1 MPEISSGTGSDPV
14 NPRRRAWFLATARIA
29 WVAGLFALVLG
40 GLLLVNSV
48 RLYQGAGNG
57 KVRLVEAEK
66 LLPLKIR
73 LRDEPNNAELK
84 EEVRILDQQLRYE
97 FFRRERLAARGG
109 VLLLAG
115 ATVFIIALQI
125 ALYLK
130 RPRLPVPQF
139 SPQRDD
145 PTRES
150 RRAGRA
156 VAGASLGLAALT
168 MASVWGISKS
178 WDRRAVL
185 SARTGPD
192 EGANAVPA
200 GDGSRPFAEPAW
212 FPSPDEIAANWPRF
226 RGPGG
231 LATSGAVDVPT
242 EWDGESGRNVRWKTP
257 IALPGESSPVIWGDR
272 IYVTG
277 ATEEKRE
284 VYCLDANSGKLVW
297 SAPVTTPQ
305 GSRLEPPEVLE
316 MTGFAAPTAVT
327 DGRRVFAMFAN
338 GEVGGFKA
346 DGERLWARFLGAP
359 KNAYGYACSPVM
371 WRNRVIIVYD
381 QGMGNPGSS
390 KILALDAASGETV
403 WSTPRVTPNSWV
415 TPIVIEVEGKPQVIT
430 CSDPWL
436 IAYDPAT
443 GKEIWKANCMAGDVA
458 PSPVYANGLV
468 YLVSDQ
474 ACVAAVRPD
483 GKGDVTESKIVWKW
497 DDGDLPDMCSLLC
510 DGPRFYLVVFG
521 VLHAF
526 DALKGEWLWEHDLE
540 AEFQA
545 SPILVNGTMYLLNTD
560 GEMTMGVAG
569 PTGFK
574 ETGRAALGEECG
586 ASPAIAPGRIYLRGR
601 EHLYCV
607 ERGDGE

>member
-29 WVAGLFALVLG
+29 WVAGLFTLVLG

-226 RGPGG
+226 RGRVIPACDGA
-231 LATSGAVDVPT
+231 LPASTSCPATS
-242 EWDGESGRNVRWKTP
+242 S
-257 IALPGESSPVIWGDR
+257 
-272 IYVTG
+272 
-277 ATEEKRE
+277 
-284 VYCLDANSGKLVW
+284 
-297 SAPVTTPQ
+297 
-305 GSRLEPPEVLE
+305 
-316 MTGFAAPTAVT
+316 
-327 DGRRVFAMFAN
+327 
-338 GEVGGFKA
+338 
-346 DGERLWARFLGAP
+346 
-359 KNAYGYACSPVM
+359 
-371 WRNRVIIVYD
+371 
-381 QGMGNPGSS
+381 
-390 KILALDAASGETV
+390 AASADWTASSNRRGSICNKV
-403 WSTPRVTPNSWV
+403 SPDLSSVYFSTGMFCIYPDTSG
-415 TPIVIEVEGKPQVIT
+415 T
-430 CSDPWL
+430 
-436 IAYDPAT
+436 T
-443 GKEIWKANCMAGDVA
+443 GTTKACNRAE
-458 PSPVYANGLV
+458 
-468 YLVSDQ
+468 
-474 ACVAAVRPD
+474 AV
-483 GKGDVTESKIVWKW
+483 
-497 DDGDLPDMCSLLC
+497 
-510 DGPRFYLVVFG
+510 
-521 VLHAF
+521 
-526 DALKGEWLWEHDLE
+526 
-540 AEFQA
+540 
-545 SPILVNGTMYLLNTD
+545 
-560 GEMTMGVAG
+560 
-569 PTGFK
+569 
-574 ETGRAALGEECG
+574 
-586 ASPAIAPGRIYLRGR
+586 
-601 EHLYCV
+601 
-607 ERGDGE
+607 